1 MLSRTLIQKTPL
13 NNNLLV
19 EFKDISYSYKE
30 KPLFKNVNISIPRK
44 SFMGVVGPSGCGK
57 TTLLKI
63 LLGIVKPHEGD
74 IKIKGII
81 VNGRPPPS
89 VGYVPQLETI
99 DWSFPVTVK
108 EAVIMGRWR
117 SLGPFP
123 KTSDRQDTYHVLEKL
138 GIHHLAKRHIR
149 DLSGGEQQRVFLAR
163 ALISNPE
170 LLVLDEPTSG
180 VDMKTQHDILHLLG
194 KLNSEGTTILLTTH
208 DLNAVAAHLP
218 HVICFNH
225 GVIAQGMPEEVFTP
239 EVLKQT
245 YGADVTVFK
254 HGEFMLMANTTPLS
268 LKRR

>member
-1 MLSRTLIQKTPL
+1 MP
-13 NNNLLV
+13 LV
-19 EFKDISYSYKE
+19 ELKGITYSYKE
-30 KPLFKNVNISIPRK
+30 KPLFKNVNVSIP
-44 SFMGVVGPSGCGK
+44 SGAFMGIVGPSGCGK

-63 LLGIVKPHEGD
+63 LLGMVRPLGGEV
-74 IKIKGII
+74 KIKGIT
-81 VNGRPPPS
+81 VNGKTPPS

-99 DWSFPVTVK
+99 DWSFPVTVE
-108 EAVIMGRWR
+108 EAVMMGRWR
-117 SLGPFP
+117 SVGPFP
-123 KTSDRQDTYHVLEKL
+123 KTSDKKAAHYVLEKL
-138 GIHHLAKRHIR
+138 GIHYLAKRHIR

-170 LLVLDEPTSG
+170 LLVLDEPTAG

-218 HVICFNH
+218 LVICFNH

-245 YGADVTVFK
+245 YDAEVAVFK
-254 HGEFMLMANTTPLS
+254 HGEFMLMANATPLH
-268 LKRR
+268 LRR